1 MKKLTTL
8 LLALL
13 LLLALSAAAAAE
25 KTDWYDKSYDFTKV
39 KRALI
44 YDVTLTDRAEFDSD
58 LLDRVLQE
66 EYLKNAQRPK
76 YEAVSLEQA
85 IRRISLAEGTNLDTL
100 WQQDKAKAEEIF
112 SRCLP
117 QVADVYI
124 KAELL
129 KWHDDF
135 HIVPQYTSWETK
147 TITRTHKNK
156 DGSTY
161 TTKDYITVPV
171 VHPPRRVDT
180 STVRLRFDVYDSA
193 TGKLVMSRDEL
204 RLRDDSTHGEK
215 GIFGRICK
223 SFFDDFKSK
232 LKG

>member
-1 MKKLTTL
+1 MKKLGTL
-8 LLALL
+8 LLTLL
-13 LLLALSAAAAAE
+13 MLLALSAIAAAE
-25 KTDWYDKSYDFTKV
+25 KTDWYDKSYDFSKV

-44 YDVTLTDRAEFDSD
+44 YDVTLTDTAEFDSE

-76 YEAVSLEQA
+76 YEVVSLEQA
-85 IRRISLAEGTNLDTL
+85 LRRISLAEGSDLDRL
-100 WQQDKAKAEEIF
+100 RQQEQAKAEEIF
-112 SRCLP
+112 SRNLP
-117 QVADVYI
+117 KIADVYI

-147 TITRTHKNK
+147 TITRTHRNK

-171 VHPPRRVDT
+171 VHPPQAGGHLHGAVA
-180 STVRLRFDVYDSA
+180 VRFMTAPQASWSCP
-193 TGKLVMSRDEL
+193 GMS
-204 RLRDDSTHGEK
+204 
-215 GIFGRICK
+215 
-223 SFFDDFKSK
+223 
-232 LKG
+232 